1 MLILPRRL
9 GSTARSEVPMKSSFD
24 TPASSFIHG
33 QQTYD
38 PPPSPQQQ
46 RAIIALT
53 VTGLAT
59 LSLWLTFSRHR
70 LVDFFHPPERT
81 IHFNLDINS
90 APPSELSLL
99 PGIGP
104 AMASRIIETREQR
117 GPFKSVDDIIHVP
130 GIGEVTL
137 QDIRPFIRTIP
148 DHLTEK

>member
-9 GSTARSEVPMKSSFD
+9 GSIARSEVPMKSSFD
-24 TPASSFIHG
+24 TTSSSFVHG

-59 LSLWLTFSRHR
+59 LSLWLTFSRHG

-104 AMASRIIETREQR
+104 AMAARIIETREQR
-117 GPFKSVDDIIHVP
+117 GPFKNVDDIIHVP
-130 GIGEVTL
+130 GIGEITL
-137 QDIRPFIRTIP
+137 QDMRPFIRTIP